1 MISVKATGS
10 DLHVNGLNVVPAGSI
25 ICYSGEN
32 VPQGWLFCNGQAIS
46 RTSYHKLFN
55 TIGTIYGTGNGT
67 TTFNLPNLQN
77 RFPMGKG
84 TSSLGV
90 TGGSDTV
97 TLTSDKIPSHSHTAS
112 LSSSGEHSHTATT
125 DTNGSHTHSYDDAYF
140 AENRGG
146 GPNNLFGT
154 SANTDSDNSFYYR
167 ANSGTG
173 ASGDHSH
180 TLTTTTSPSHT
191 HTVTIDNTGT
201 SNPTI
206 DITNKY
212 ITLNYIIRF

>member
-46 RTSYHKLFN
+46 RTTYHKLFN

-67 TTFNLPNLQN
+67 TTFNLPNLQD

-112 LSSSGEHSHTATT
+112 VGSAGEHSHTATT
-125 DTNGSHTHSYDDAYF
+125 DTAGSHAHSYDDAYF
-140 AENRGG
+140 AEHSGADNH
-146 GPNNLFGT
+146 FGT
-154 SANTDSDNSFYYR
+154 SAGTDNDNDYYFR

-173 ASGDHSH
+173 AAGDHSH
-180 TLTTTTSPSHT
+180 TLTTTTAPSHT

>member
-46 RTSYHKLFN
+46 RTTYHKLFN

-67 TTFNLPNLQN
+67 TTFNLPNLQD

-112 LSSSGEHSHTATT
+112 VGSAGEHSHTATT
-125 DTNGSHTHSYDDAYF
+125 DTNGSHTQSYDDAYF
-140 AENRGG
+140 AENSGADNR
-146 GPNNLFGT
+146 FGT
-154 SANTDSDNSFYYR
+154 SAGTDNDNDYYFR
-167 ANSGTG
+167 DNLVTG
-173 ASGDHSH
+173 DAGDHSH
-180 TLTTTTSPSHT
+180 TLTTNTEPSHT

-201 SNPTI
+201 TNPTI